1 MKKSIKLKNTADRN
15 ARFKDCSLGSRNCV
29 AFVNLLTSKI
39 VSRNL
44 TEVLGLICI
53 QGKLA
58 LEATIKILG
67 KSMKY
72 KILMVYFAL
81 SGFLGIYGFLFS
93 PFHPELPVE
102 NFSIY
107 FSIAFFFFISFIVI
121 WLVISNKIKLI
132 IKFKRSFNFYFFTF
146 AGVPA
151 LSAYIALLHY
161 GAWSKF
167 IPSVYTLTT
176 VEPDIIISEITN
188 KRLWG
193 KNDRHEEV
201 FISGYHEGFPVS
213 KSYYESVS
221 VGQTIKIVIR
231 KSEWGTHLEF
241 L

>member
-1 MKKSIKLKNTADRN
+1 M
-15 ARFKDCSLGSRNCV
+15 RFKGYFTDSRNYILSV
-29 AFVNLLTSKI
+29 KLLASQTAP
-39 VSRNL
+39 RNL
-44 TEVLGLICI
+44 TELLGNICI

-67 KSMKY
+67 RSMKY
-72 KILMVYFAL
+72 KILMVYVAL

-93 PFHPELPVE
+93 PFYPEVHVK

-107 FSIAFFFFISFIVI
+107 FSIAFFFFISFIAI
-121 WLVISNKIKLI
+121 WLLISNKIKLI
-132 IKFKRSFNFYFFTF
+132 IKFKRPFNFYFFTF

-151 LSAYIALLHY
+151 LSVYIALLHY

-193 KNDRHEEV
+193 KMIDMKKSLYLDIVKV
-201 FISGYHEGFPVS
+201 FQYLKAIMS
-213 KSYYESVS
+213 
-221 VGQTIKIVIR
+221 R
-231 KSEWGTHLEF
+231 
-241 L
+241 